1 MRKISTAAALL
12 ILMSAVLFASTV
24 QADDWFESEPGYYT
38 LLDENGS
45 ELTVM
50 AREISVDDEYV
61 SGDNKHY
68 VVTRVDRKNKKAY
81 ARYQGQITLPVMVPD
96 LYMTAVQQDDG
107 AILLYCTHNS
117 ESYVPTDGT
126 ESIEGNGG
134 IIDVAK
140 TLEENLKRRG

>member
-96 LYMTAVQQDDG
+96 LYMTAVQRMTVP
-107 AILLYCTHNS
+107 YCCIVHTIRNPMFQQTAPRAS
-117 ESYVPTDGT
+117 KGT
-126 ESIEGNGG
+126 AGSLMWQKPWRKI
-134 IIDVAK
+134 
-140 TLEENLKRRG
+140 